1 MQECFFMKFELIGLK
16 TRFIKVKEDIFRI
29 FCETLD
35 EKGIKLESNDIVT
48 ISSKIIALEQ
58 NLVIDLSTI
67 PLHPKSKDFEKMTKL
82 DPRFISLV
90 IQESDIVYGGVPGA
104 LLTLRDGLLQ
114 ANAGID
120 QSNTSKGTAILL
132 PNNPNEYADSF
143 KQKIKN
149 KYGIEVSIIVIDS
162 ATRPLRRGTTG
173 LCLGYSKDFPA
184 VLDDRGSIDLL
195 GNKMKITTRAIAD
208 NLATS
213 ANLVMG
219 ESDQSTP
226 FAIIRGFPINKW
238 QNEFKNDIDMKIEFN
253 ECLYFKNFTST
264 PIYRKLDE

>member
-1 MQECFFMKFELIGLK
+1 MKFELIGIK
-16 TRFIKVKEDIFRI
+16 TKFIKVKENIFDV
-29 FCETLD
+29 FCECLE
-35 EKGIKLESNDIVT
+35 EKGLKLEHNDVIA

-58 NLVIDLSTI
+58 NLVIDLSSI
-67 PLHPKSKDFEKMTKL
+67 PIHSNSKDFAKLTNL

-90 IQESDIVYGGVPGA
+90 IRESDIIYGGVNGA

-132 PNNPNEYADSF
+132 PTNPNEYADFF
-143 KQKIKN
+143 KQKIQN
-149 KYGIEVSIIVIDS
+149 KYSVDVSIIIVDS

-195 GNKMKITTRAIAD
+195 GNKMTITTRAIAD
-208 NLATS
+208 NLATT

-219 ESDQSTP
+219 ESNQRTP
-226 FAIIRGFPINKW
+226 FAIIRGLPLNEW
-238 QNEFKNDIDMKIEFN
+238 QNDFKTDINMKIAFT

-264 PIYRKLDE
+264 PLYSKSDE

>member
-1 MQECFFMKFELIGLK
+1 MKFELIGLK
-16 TRFIKVKEDIFRI
+16 TRIIQAKEDIFDI
-29 FCETLD
+29 FCESLKK
-35 EKGIKLESNDIVT
+35 EGIKLESDDIIV

-58 NLVIDLSTI
+58 NLVIDLSNVPI
-67 PLHPKSKDFEKMTKL
+67 NPKSKEFTKFTNL

-90 IQESDIVYGGVPGA
+90 IRESDVIYGGVSGA

-132 PNNPNEYADSF
+132 PTKTNEYADDF
-143 KQKIKN
+143 KQKIQN
-149 KYGIEVSIIVIDS
+149 KYKIDVSIIIIDS
-162 ATRPLRRGTTG
+162 STRPLRRGTTG
-173 LCLGYSKDFPA
+173 LCLGYSKSFPA

-213 ANLVMG
+213 ANIVMG

-226 FAIIRGFPINKW
+226 FAIIRGIPIKEW
-238 QNEFKNDIDMKIEFN
+238 QKNYKTDLDMKIEFN
-253 ECLYFKNFTST
+253 QCLYFRNFTSS
-264 PIYRKLDE
+264 PIYKKLDE